1 MARCVL
7 IAGLAIVLAG
17 CAHTPPPAAPLSVVT
32 VDGPVFPASQFDTPA
47 LPLPPDPRT
56 VGGKAGSAAATYEN
70 RLKASAR
77 FCQARLNSVGRQ
89 LDAAGLVVRL
99 KQGAAQ

>member
-1 MARCVL
+1 MTRSVL
-7 IAGLAIVLAG
+7 IAGLVMMVAG
-17 CAHTPPPAAPLSVVT
+17 CAHTPPPAAPLPPVT
-32 VDGPVFPASQFDTPA
+32 VDGPVFPVSQFDMPA

-70 RLKASAR
+70 RLKASAQ